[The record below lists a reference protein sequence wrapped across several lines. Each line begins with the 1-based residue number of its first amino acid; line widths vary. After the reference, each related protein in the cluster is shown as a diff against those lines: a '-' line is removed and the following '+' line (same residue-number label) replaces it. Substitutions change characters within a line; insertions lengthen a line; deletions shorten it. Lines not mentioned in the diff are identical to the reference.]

1 MKLIQVG
8 IGNANPAQKSK
19 IFELA
24 PGAEAAEVPSRSR
37 SRKQPKS
44 QAGTGRGSS
53 QNSEQE
59 PVAEAAEVP
68 TRSPAAE

>member
-8 IGNANPAQKSK
+8 IGNANPAKKSK

-44 QAGTGRGSS
+44 QPGAGRGSS
-53 QNSEQE
+53 RSPKLE
-59 PVAEAAEVP
+59 PVAEAAEAP

>member
-24 PGAEAAEVPSRSR
+24 PRS
-37 SRKQPKS
+37 
-44 QAGTGRGSS
+44 GSS
-53 QNSEQE
+53 QNSELE
-59 PVAEAAEVP
+59 PAAEAAEVL
-68 TRSPAAE
+68 S

>member
-8 IGNANPAQKSK
+8 IGNANPAQKSL

-24 PGAEAAEVPSRSR
+24 PGAEAAKALSWSR

-44 QAGTGRGSS
+44 QPGAGRGSS
-53 QNSEQE
+53 QNPNLE
-59 PVAEAAEVP
+59 PVAE
-68 TRSPAAE
+68 